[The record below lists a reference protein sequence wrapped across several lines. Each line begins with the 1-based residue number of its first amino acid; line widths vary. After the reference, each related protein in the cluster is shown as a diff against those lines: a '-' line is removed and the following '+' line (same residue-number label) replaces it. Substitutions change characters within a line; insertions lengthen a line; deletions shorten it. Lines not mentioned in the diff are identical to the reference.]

1 MSHHHRTRH
10 LVRAGRIGFGLVEGI
25 LLLAIGASG
34 CHRQDAARPQLDVT
48 KDGTH
53 QSGPWTYEY
62 ATRLKGTRSEGYYG
76 KLSYEGRE
84 VPEPAN
90 LNDYYETPWGR
101 IYWVGQSVMLFGVHG
116 WMPNPVARE
125 PEGQALTD
133 PGKLAG
139 QAFSVRVK
147 VLTPEE
153 LGTPDRI
160 ETDPKVLEALKGF
173 DLKEAHVQGDW
184 FDVSENWVT
193 LHDTKRW
200 GHFEMRMAQPDPSR
214 PLALEFRNT
223 GDFTITTSRQ
233 MNSMAALIPPDRSGD
248 SEFIAL
254 PPQINT
260 VRAIQCK
267 LTPVVGDA
275 LDLFLV
281 CQVEGSRKKK

>member
-25 LLLAIGASG
+25 LLLAIGAAG
-34 CHRQDAARPQLDVT
+34 GHRQDAARPQLDVT

-153 LGTPDRI
+153 LGTPI
-160 ETDPKVLEALKGF
+160 ESRPIRVLEALKSF
-173 DLKEAHVQGDW
+173 DLKRLTAWGR
-184 FDVSENWVT
+184 FDGVRELDT
-193 LHDTKRW
+193 LHDTNRW
-200 GHFEMRMAQPDPSR
+200 GHFEMSMAQPDPRRHWRGVSH
-214 PLALEFRNT
+214 T

-281 CQVEGSRKKK
+281 CQVEGSR